1 MRRRVAFQEPEVLPS
16 AQALAA
22 SVYNNDKERRGQ
34 ASTIEALKKLG
45 LALLALSVLM
55 GVGWQLGQ
63 HHRRKNGGMS
73 PTDRARA
80 KAAAKTSILEQVQAE
95 EAQLTVPRLFTSAE
109 LGQAKAAY
117 EADPEHQ
124 PLLLVIVGH
133 VFDVTAGEQFYA
145 PGKGY
150 GFFTFRDAAR
160 AYVTG
165 TFTEDGLTDD
175 LNGLTGTECQGVARW
190 VNFFKDKE
198 EYPFVGRL
206 VGTYFDADG
215 KPTYSYLSFRACAQ
229 KPGAGGD
236 GGGEEACATSWEK
249 DKGHTV
255 WCEGGDG
262 KVPRRR
268 VPEGNVDAR
277 GRCVCVDLK
286 DGTVHSAEAAGQLL
300 VYPGCEAQA
309 SLCAFE

>member
-229 KPGAGGD
+229 KPGAGGTA
-236 GGGEEACATSWEK
+236 GG
-249 DKGHTV
+249 
-255 WCEGGDG
+255 
-262 KVPRRR
+262 RRR
-268 VPEGNVDAR
+268 VPPAGRRTRATRCGAR
-277 GRCVCVDLK
+277 AVTGRCPGGGCPRGMWTRGGGVCAW
-286 DGTVHSAEAAGQLL
+286 T
-300 VYPGCEAQA
+300 
-309 SLCAFE
+309 